1 MRALLLCLLLAACPD
16 DGVGDAVVDDDDG
29 TDGLPLCD
37 EPGAPDAVPWDPGCR
52 VEFELP
58 EEPALEIVWQVS
70 AFEEEPAYDQVMMT
84 PLVLPLTDGDGDG
97 QAGAG
102 DPSAVVF
109 ATFAGINFN
118 ADGVLRAVHG
128 DGSGVLWSNI
138 EREWRLQP
146 DAGLAAADIDDDGWP
161 EILGVSEDQHLVAFE
176 HDGTGKWRSDAVLLA
191 DRGCPAVADLNGD
204 GEVEIIHASQIYD
217 RDGVLR
223 AEGQHGH
230 GANPHRPEFP
240 ASFATDLDLNGV
252 LEVITGNAIYDAAGE
267 ALWFNG
273 GPDGFVGVGNFDDD
287 ELGELVVVSESAVL
301 ILDTNGLVVRGP
313 VTLPADGSGGPPTVA
328 DFDGD
333 GEPEIGVANRA
344 FYAVYDTDLSLLW
357 RNETH
362 DFSSSITGSSAFDFD
377 GDGASEVVYA
387 DEVDVWVWD
396 GRTGDVVHRGTGHA
410 SATQVEYPVVARTA
424 PGGPPMILVGSNT
437 LITEGW
443 NGITALSDA
452 GRSWVPT
459 RGVWNQHAFLSTQVD
474 DGVGVLPQPPPSW
487 TEGQGFRQNEVVTAP
502 GVPTPD
508 LVVEPHGVCF
518 DACPETVRVRVR
530 VANAG
535 HGTGPLRV
543 GLYADGV
550 AVPGA
555 TAELPLGLAAGQRSA
570 PIDLLVPA
578 ALAAGGLEGRVD
590 PEDETLECDEDN
602 NTLPIAPLVC
612 P

>member
-1 MRALLLCLLLAACPD
+1 MLLLACPD
-16 DGVGDAVVDDDDG
+16 DGVGDAVVDDDDA
-29 TDGLPLCD
+29 TDSDPLCD
-37 EPGAPDAVPWDPGCR
+37 EPGAPDTVPWDPDCR

-58 EEPALEIVWQVS
+58 EEPALEVVWQVS
-70 AFEEEPAYDQVMMT
+70 TFEEEPAYDQVMMT
-84 PLVLPLTDGDGDG
+84 PLVLPLVDGDGDG
-97 QAGAG
+97 VAGAG
-102 DPSAVVF
+102 DMGMVVF
-109 ATFAGINFN
+109 TTFAGTNFN
-118 ADGVLRAVHG
+118 ADGVLRAIVG
-128 DGSGVLWSNI
+128 DGSGVHWSNI
-138 EREWRLQP
+138 DREWRLQP

-161 EILGVSEDQHLVAFE
+161 EILAISEDQHLLAFE
-176 HDGTGKWRSDAVLLA
+176 HDGTGKWRSAATLLA

-223 AEGQHGH
+223 AEGAHGH

-240 ASFATDLDLNGV
+240 ASFAADLDRNGV
-252 LEVITGNAIYDAAGE
+252 LEVIAGNAIYDAAGQ

-273 GPDGFVGVGNFDDD
+273 GVDGFPGVGNFDEDD
-287 ELGELVVVSESAVL
+287 LGELVIVSESNVL

-313 VTLPADGSGGPPTVA
+313 VALPADGSGGPPTVA

-344 FYAVYDTDLSLLW
+344 FYAVYDTDLTLLW
-357 RNETH
+357 AKETH

-396 GRTGDVVHRGTGHA
+396 GKTGDVVHRGEGHA
-410 SATQVEYPVVARTA
+410 SATQVEYPVVARLV
-424 PGGPPMILVGSNT
+424 PDGPPMILVASNT
-437 LITEGW
+437 LITDGW

-474 DGVGVLPQPPPSW
+474 DGVRVLPQPEVPW
-487 TEGQGFRQNEVVTAP
+487 AVGQGFRQNEVVTAP

-518 DACPETVRVRVR
+518 DACPETVRLRLR
-530 VANAG
+530 VANGG
-535 HGTGPLRV
+535 HGTGPLQ
-543 GLYADGV
+543 V
-550 AVPGA
+550 ALFSGEPVAA
-555 TAELPLGLAAGQRSA
+555 TAELPLGLAAGERSA

-578 ALAAGGLEGRVD
+578 ELAALGLEGVVD
-590 PEDETLECDEDN
+590 PEDGILECDEDN
-602 NTLPIAPLVC
+602 NRLVIAPLAC